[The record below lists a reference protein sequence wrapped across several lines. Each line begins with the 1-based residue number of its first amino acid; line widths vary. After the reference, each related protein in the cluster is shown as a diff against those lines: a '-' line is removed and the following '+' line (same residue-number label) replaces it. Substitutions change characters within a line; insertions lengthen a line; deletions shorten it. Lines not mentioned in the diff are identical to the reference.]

1 MSLDWKLG
9 ADEFGGKE
17 SREGEYNSRE
27 SKWKDKGSWDDGAC
41 VDWSAIPRA
50 AVKQNP
56 NIKCCHC
63 RFRCSMFCLATTG
76 TGVTGGDSRSMV
88 FEGCGCVGGE

>member
-1 MSLDWKLG
+1 MSLAAKRV
-9 ADEFGGKE
+9 EKE
-17 SREGEYNSRE
+17 SITVEKANG
-27 SKWKDKGSWDDGAC
+27 KIKGSWDDGAC

-88 FEGCGCVGGE
+88 CEGCGCVGGE